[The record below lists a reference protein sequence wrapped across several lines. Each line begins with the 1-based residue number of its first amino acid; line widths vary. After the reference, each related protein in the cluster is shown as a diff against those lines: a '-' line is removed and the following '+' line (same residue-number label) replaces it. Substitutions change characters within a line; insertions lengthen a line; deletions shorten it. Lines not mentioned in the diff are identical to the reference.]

1 MLGPLFSALAV
12 ARGRLKS
19 MLDAAKIRVCTVM
32 NTGAADCLLFAMLAG
47 LPYQKLIDFYLL
59 DRAKKRK
66 NS

>member
-1 MLGPLFSALAV
+1 
-12 ARGRLKS
+12 